1 MMPRSGSLEEV
12 LVADVCFIVSKAVL
26 PRLVAKCC
34 APKGNASSRR
44 LAQGRPVNRVGTA
57 PAASCAHLAA
67 RRDIQMRAQ
76 LAPVAG
82 QACAPLL
89 TARRPARVRRSRA
102 TGGASA
108 TARRSRSQASGRGAR
123 APSPPS
129 GTLRPRTLT
138 TCRSPPGRSPGR
150 APASQPARRATGR
163 RARPAA
169 WPGRACG
176 VVAVAPDVPVRVRW
190 LQRRSPMA
198 RRAPWRASAPSV
210 ALRSLGTPTGSVPF
224 GARPAW
230 PHARRRARTTRGRG
244 SSPSSARTAARPANS
259 VSSCALVS
267 GVCADACEDESYR

>member
-1 MMPRSGSLEEV
+1 MPRSGSLEEV

-138 TCRSPPGRSPGR
+138 TCRSPPGRSPRRPRARLPTGAPRYRSAGPTCRLARPRVRRRGGR
-150 APASQPARRATGR
+150 SRRAGQGTLAPAPIADGATR
-163 RARPAA
+163 
-169 WPGRACG
+169 
-176 VVAVAPDVPVRVRW
+176 AVARVRA
-190 LQRRSPMA
+190 LCG
-198 RRAPWRASAPSV
+198 SA
-210 ALRSLGTPTGSVPF
+210 L
-224 GARPAW
+224 AW
-230 PHARRRARTTRGRG
+230 
-244 SSPSSARTAARPANS
+244 
-259 VSSCALVS
+259 
-267 GVCADACEDESYR
+267 DAYR